1 MSSTSTQYPAFENAS
16 RIAHGQPQQV
26 RPRLPFLRILQAAG
40 AQGETFTLKEVMHYL
55 GQYIMVRELYDKQE
69 QHIVHCGGD
78 PLRELMGLDSFSVTN
93 PRPVYDMLRRNLLSA
108 TVTDAAQ
115 TLVHAKDQS
124 IDNASRDQPKSS
136 TEGVSDVGRTEGE
149 SNAPALS
156 TSEHKSGNC
165 EEKDLLE
172 SNLKSRSPKP
182 DLALEEW
189 DVAGLPWWFIGN
201 LKNNYG
207 ARSSGSTDIQN
218 NQDIDTAIV
227 SDTTD
232 DLWFLNES
240 APDQL
245 NVIAEAETADCEEG
259 KESDKQETEA
269 TYFNDSEDSQCLDD
283 DVDTE
288 IPSEECWQCSKCKK
302 FNSPVKRYCYR
313 CWALRKNWYS
323 DCPKLV
329 HSLSMSNI
337 DAMQDKNDDKGID
350 VPDCRRTVSAPVG
363 QAKHPFLV
371 EGKSHMDPCSS
382 IKSMDLAEDCSS
394 QETLVN
400 FGKHEEKEKE
410 SFDNIKQLLDPC
422 LVCQKRPRNGNIVH
436 GKSAHLVA
444 CFRCAKMLRKG
455 RSPCPVCKKE
465 IHGVIKV
472 FMA

>member
-16 RIAHGQPQQV
+16 RIAHEQPQQV

-124 IDNASRDQPKSS
+124 IDNASQDQPKSS
-136 TEGVSDVGRTEGE
+136 TEGVSDAGSTEGE

-156 TSEHKSGNC
+156 TSEHKSGSC

-172 SNLKSRSPKP
+172 SSLKSRSPKP
-182 DLALEEW
+182 DLVFEEW

-232 DLWFLNES
+232 DLWFLNEP

-245 NVIAEAETADCEEG
+245 NVIAEVETADCEEG
-259 KESDKQETEA
+259 KEGDKKGTETTYSD
-269 TYFNDSEDSQCLDD
+269 DPEDFQCLDD
-283 DVDTE
+283 DMDTE

-329 HSLSMSNI
+329 HSLSTSNI

-350 VPDCRRTVSAPVG
+350 VPDCRRTVSAPAG
-363 QAKHPFLV
+363 QAKHPFVV

-382 IKSMDLAEDCSS
+382 IKSMELAEDCSS
-394 QETLVN
+394 QETLVS

-422 LVCQKRPRNGNIVH
+422 LLCQKRPRNGNIVH

-444 CFRCAKMLRKG
+444 CFKCAKMLRKG